1 MSGSRSRLETL
12 HLRRPRLR
20 ELTKASRCCVHPRA
34 LWMAERPQTVP
45 VEHRERT
52 KARRRLG
59 ARPSLSL
66 SLSESLL
73 RQPMIS
79 DAAAPLELRPD
90 CQSATRERA
99 ARAAVPP
106 FRERSPDPGAS
117 VHPAFRCRRWCAQI
131 AACTKS
137 KCTPPR

>member
-1 MSGSRSRLETL
+1 MRGSRSRLETL

-59 ARPSLSL
+59 ARSSLSLSL

-99 ARAAVPP
+99 ARARRGSSV
-106 FRERSPDPGAS
+106 PGAQS
-117 VHPAFRCRRWCAQI
+117 
-131 AACTKS
+131 
-137 KCTPPR
+137 